1 MPLKDQRAAMHTQT
15 TTSGN
20 LAGRLQFPTYLVT
33 TSSPVPDGDYSAEIR
48 LDPKQFGARAHPYR
62 PDVTRDAM
70 PTYPVGSLVI
80 VADQQRCTGAGLI
93 LREIADEVAPSFEIY
108 VMPMTAPVR
117 LRHSARYSATGQA
130 SMAYRFFEDP
140 AFTGS
145 VQYMAAVDAQRLR
158 QEIGQA
164 VDPRLLETFWSPAE
178 REWLVQ
184 ETAERERFRV
194 ALKALVGSLETAD
207 EAA

>member
-1 MPLKDQRAAMHTQT
+1 MSLSTLRAAMHTQP
-15 TTSGN
+15 TTSVN
-20 LAGRLQFPTYLVT
+20 LTGRPQFATYLVT

-62 PDVTRDAM
+62 PEVTRDAM

-93 LREIADEVAPSFEIY
+93 LREIADEVAPAFEIY
-108 VMPMTAPVR
+108 VMPMSAPVR
-117 LRHSARYSATGQA
+117 LRHSASHAW
-130 SMAYRFFEDP
+130 MAYRFFEDS

-145 VQYMAAVDAQRLR
+145 VQSVAGVDALRLR
-158 QEIGQA
+158 QEISQA

-178 REWLVQ
+178 REWLAQ
-184 ETAERERFRV
+184 EAAERERFRG
-194 ALKALVGSLETAD
+194 ALKALIGKLETAD

>member
-1 MPLKDQRAAMHTQT
+1 MNLSTLRAVMHNQP

-48 LDPKQFGARAHPYR
+48 LDPQQFAVKRYPYYR
-62 PDVTRDAM
+62 PEVPRADM

-93 LREIADEVAPSFEIY
+93 LREIADEVAPSFQIY
-108 VMPMTAPVR
+108 VMPMTALVK
-117 LRHSARYSATGQA
+117 LRHSARHA
-130 SMAYRFFEDP
+130 SMAYRFIEDP
-140 AFTGS
+140 DFTGS
-145 VQYMAAVDAQRLR
+145 VHSVAGVDAQRLR
-158 QEIGQA
+158 QAISQA

-178 REWLVQ
+178 REWLMQ
-184 ETAERERFRV
+184 EAAERDRFRTT
-194 ALKALVGSLETAD
+194 LKALIGSLETAD

>member
-15 TTSGN
+15 MTSGN
-20 LAGRLQFPTYLVT
+20 LAGHPQYATYLVT
-33 TSSPVPDGDYSAEIR
+33 TSSPLPDGDYSAEIR
-48 LDPKQFGARAHPYR
+48 LDPQQFAAKAHPYR
-62 PDVTRDAM
+62 PEVARDAM

-108 VMPMTAPVR
+108 VMALTAPVK
-117 LRHSARYSATGQA
+117 LRHSVRHA

-145 VQYMAAVDAQRLR
+145 VQSVAGVDAQRLR

-184 ETAERERFRV
+184 EAAERDRFRTT
-194 ALKALVGSLETAD
+194 LKALIGSLETAD